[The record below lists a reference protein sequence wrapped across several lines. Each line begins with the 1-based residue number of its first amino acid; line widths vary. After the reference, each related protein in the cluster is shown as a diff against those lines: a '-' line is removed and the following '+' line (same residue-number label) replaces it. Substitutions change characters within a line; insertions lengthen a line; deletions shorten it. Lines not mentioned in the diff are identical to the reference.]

1 MITGINLRGSHF
13 PQELIVSISKGLD
26 PYDIFSCQRVSRR
39 WWHAFTDYMIAKET
53 LLSHFACTKEI
64 QELKQDKGLQEEKW
78 PEDWGDL
85 FQRVTSRYWSIRK
98 GQPRHITS
106 IRKVPQ
112 DSSPDIRSRTVYP
125 VVPWHRY
132 LDVPGNACRY
142 AFPEPDWT
150 YEDGLLV
157 YPDHSTGDYML
168 LDLSSGRRSMVGF
181 QSLALQRGP
190 VIVRRIRLEH
200 RVLVIEFAR
209 SNHGAPFR
217 RWDMEYTHYVVI
229 FDVLFHARHRSDD
242 DNPEWVVLCRD
253 GWELGLPPNRSR
265 QLESR
270 VFSCHS
276 PQHWAALVWYLH
288 SPTNDGRLSVQE
300 HLLVYDIGKPHV
312 LCHCGQ
318 RGRPSAI
325 HSLACHSEGHTRPRY
340 FMQIDGIMEQ
350 GYNPALTELR
360 FDPSTENMIFFK
372 EVQSDYL
379 RGIHA
384 PTLADR
390 TYFSPIECQQRTVG
404 ITLGPATVKSKKRW
418 KDIEDK
424 DFWKTSWK
432 HEPVFWRRKF
442 TINAS
447 LSADLDIK
455 LDLSAKFGLTIRQKR
470 GAGDNDIILRGMD
483 GCRWE
488 TKLDARLAK
497 KLQLRVPQGDERW
510 IIGEDEEGI
519 HILSFGTDGLQQYC
533 ENGGLTT
540 CVENIGPR
548 LDGVNQRFPW

>member
-1 MITGINLRGSHF
+1 MVTGINLRGIHF
-13 PQELIVSISKGLD
+13 PQELVVTISKGLD

-39 WWHAFTDYMIAKET
+39 WWHTFTDYIIVKET
-53 LLSHFACTKEI
+53 LLSCFACTKEV
-64 QELKQDKGLQEEKW
+64 QELKQDKELREEKR
-78 PEDWGDL
+78 PEDWVDL
-85 FQRVTSRYWSIRK
+85 FQRVTSRYCSIRK

-106 IRKVPQ
+106 IRKIPH
-112 DSSPDIRSRTVYP
+112 DSSPDIKIRTVYP

-157 YPDHSTGDYML
+157 YPDNNTGDYMV
-168 LDLSSGRRSMVGF
+168 LDLSSGRRSLVRF
-181 QSLALQRGP
+181 QSLALRVGP

-200 RVLVIEFAR
+200 RVLVIEFAQP
-209 SNHGAPFR
+209 NHEGPFR
-217 RWDMEYTHYVVI
+217 RWDTDYTHYVVI
-229 FDVLFHARHRSDD
+229 YDVLHVRPESDD
-242 DNPEWVVLCRD
+242 DKPEWVVFFRD
-253 GWELGLPPNRSR
+253 GWELGLPPNCSR

-288 SPTNDGRLSVQE
+288 SPSNNGRLSVQE
-300 HLLVYDIGKPHV
+300 HLLVYDIGKPHM

-318 RGRPSAI
+318 EVRPNSI
-325 HSLACHSEGHTRPRY
+325 HSLAYHSKRHSQPRH
-340 FMQIDGIMEQ
+340 FMQINGIMEQ
-350 GYNPALTELR
+350 GSNPALTELR
-360 FDPSTENMIFFK
+360 FDPSTENMILFK
-372 EVQSDYL
+372 EIQSDFL

-384 PTLADR
+384 RPIADR

-404 ITLGPATVKSKKRW
+404 ISLGPAPRKSEKSW
-418 KDIEDK
+418 KDVEDRN
-424 DFWKTSWK
+424 FWKTSWK
-432 HEPVFWRRKF
+432 NEPILWRRKF
-442 TINAS
+442 SINAS
-447 LSADLDIK
+447 RSVDLDIK
-455 LDLSAKFGLTIRQKR
+455 LDLSAKFGLTIRQKL
-470 GAGDNDIILRGMD
+470 GSGDNDIILRGMD
-483 GCRWE
+483 ECRWE

-519 HILSFGTDGLQQYC
+519 HIFSFGTDGLQQHR